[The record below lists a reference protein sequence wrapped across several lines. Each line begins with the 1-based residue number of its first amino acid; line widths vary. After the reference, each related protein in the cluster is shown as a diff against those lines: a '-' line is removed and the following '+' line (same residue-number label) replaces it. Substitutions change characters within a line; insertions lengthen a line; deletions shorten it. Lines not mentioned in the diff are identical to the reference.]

1 MKIVSWNVNGI
12 RSALNKGFIDF
23 LYKEDPDIICLQE
36 TKLSSPEFKLD
47 ITGYHQYFLNA
58 KRKGY
63 SGTAIL
69 TKEEPLSIFY
79 GINIEEH
86 DNEGRVIT
94 AEFATF
100 YLVTAYVPNS
110 QKELARLS
118 YRQSWNAAFSNYL
131 NNLKTKKH
139 VIVCGDLN
147 VAHKE
152 IDLKNPKTNTM
163 SAGFSKEEREDFT
176 TLLDT
181 GFIDTFRYLHPD
193 SIKYSWWSYM
203 FHAREKNVGWRIDYF
218 LTDTDYIS
226 HVQESEILTEVIGSD
241 HAPVVL
247 ILK

>member
-1 MKIVSWNVNGI
+1 MKIISWNVNGI
-12 RSALNKGFIDF
+12 RSALNKGFIEF
-23 LYKEDPDIICLQE
+23 LYKENPDIICLQE

-47 ITGYHQYFLNA
+47 ISGYHQYFLNA

-69 TKEEPLSIFY
+69 TKEEPISITY

-94 AEFATF
+94 AEFDDF

-110 QKELARLS
+110 QKELARLP
-118 YRQSWNAAFSNYL
+118 YRQSWNAAFSEYL
-131 NNLKTKKH
+131 NTLKTKKH
-139 VIVCGDLN
+139 LVICGDLN

-176 TLLDT
+176 SLLNT
-181 GFIDTFRYLHPD
+181 GFIDTFRYLHPE

-218 LTDTDYIS
+218 LTDKDYIDNIN
-226 HVQESEILTEVIGSD
+226 ESEILTDVMGSD